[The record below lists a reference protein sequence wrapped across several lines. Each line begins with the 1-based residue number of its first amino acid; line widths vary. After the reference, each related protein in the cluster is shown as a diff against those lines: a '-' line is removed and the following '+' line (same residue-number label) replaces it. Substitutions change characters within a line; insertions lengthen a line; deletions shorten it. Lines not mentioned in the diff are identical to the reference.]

1 MASAR
6 ADVEAL
12 IQRHTAAIAVL
23 ADALLGA
30 RWMTLPGVQV
40 AHILERNG
48 VQQAQ
53 APGATR
59 AQPPDV
65 SSHRRGPQRDA
76 TSFGFERR
84 RGGLTLPSANPDL
97 LRVTA
102 AFERRT
108 DGCFV

>member
-65 SSHRRGPQRDA
+65 SSHRRGPQHDA

-84 RGGLTLPSANPDL
+84 RGGLTLLSANPDP